1 MNIKFLTLSFS
12 LLLSLTFVSTNLSS
26 GPFDKLG
33 VGKSLL
39 DKVIDDKKEKE
50 EEKKREQESQ
60 KREQESQKRKEE
72 QKSSEGK
79 IVQDFY
85 DLFSDRGTKVITE
98 TTITKDV
105 YEEEQK
111 EINHYIVIN
120 DIKFRVY
127 IPIGVCPSYE
137 YYDSD
142 FLTKQFPFRVSK
154 KFDDY
159 LNYEKS
165 GYYLGYLST
174 KYKLSDGTKGDYW
187 EGVTTSKSEMKFFS
201 LGEGED
207 EPLSLNMVSYR
218 KLLQSDPESSGDLTI
233 VIMGKTD
240 SENITF
246 TLNPFHSSWLSLYKS
261 HCKI

>member
-33 VGKSLL
+33 VGKGLL

-120 DIKFRVY
+120 DIKFR
-127 IPIGVCPSYE
+127 
-137 YYDSD
+137 
-142 FLTKQFPFRVSK
+142 L
-154 KFDDY
+154 
-159 LNYEKS
+159 
-165 GYYLGYLST
+165 
-174 KYKLSDGTKGDYW
+174 
-187 EGVTTSKSEMKFFS
+187 
-201 LGEGED
+201 
-207 EPLSLNMVSYR
+207 
-218 KLLQSDPESSGDLTI
+218 
-233 VIMGKTD
+233 
-240 SENITF
+240 
-246 TLNPFHSSWLSLYKS
+246 
-261 HCKI
+261 